1 MRVRVSPSAP
11 KRREGDQRISGHPL
25 SVICSGPDFGIEIR
39 TASSFSVLGYD
50 KREVAV
56 IVGFIDPSAASQC
69 RVHGSHCRFP
79 AAFVCHFYGIFVSA
93 PPAIAPAQPSA
104 TVITGDFLLYIRR
117 LYLCRH
123 PLPRMIYFHW

>member
-1 MRVRVSPSAP
+1 MRVRVSPSAL
-11 KRREGDQRISGHPL
+11 KRREGDQGISGHPL
-25 SVICSGPDFGIEIR
+25 FVICSGPDSGLKSGPLLI
-39 TASSFSVLGYD
+39 SVLDYD

-79 AAFVCHFYGIFVSA
+79 AAFVCHFYGIFVSVH
-93 PPAIAPAQPSA
+93 PAIAPAQPPA
-104 TVITGDFLLYIRR
+104 TVITGDSLLYIRR